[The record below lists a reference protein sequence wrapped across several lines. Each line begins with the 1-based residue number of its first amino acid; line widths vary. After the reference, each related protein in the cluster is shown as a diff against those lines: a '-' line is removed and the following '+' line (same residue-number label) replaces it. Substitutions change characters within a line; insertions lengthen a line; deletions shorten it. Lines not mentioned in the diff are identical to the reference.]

1 MARTRVASPLA
12 KGRGE
17 TSAMGLTTGG
27 HYRSHHIAL
36 KSYRRLHCWR
46 GMIRSIRTFMKFL
59 NTSFLQCVI
68 VTAALFTSPFEIAA
82 ANSTA
87 GSGQSGNSSWPRE
100 RYQDGNRLIIY
111 QPQVDDWKN
120 FQDLSWRMAVSL
132 TPKSGKTALGVVE
145 MKGNTDIDNV
155 AKVAIIT
162 NPQVTGTYFP
172 SLDNATKEKME
183 QLFKTFV
190 PSTFSVS
197 LHSLIASTP
206 KKEAPAGA
214 QLNNDPPK
222 IFVGYRPSIL
232 LSVNGE
238 PVVSEVPNT
247 NLKFVVNTQWPLFFD
262 EGNSTYY
269 LAAGQQWL
277 TSNSLEGQW
286 SATKKLPPDMS
297 KLPRDKQ
304 WSALKKF
311 IPPPAKSTGVTPDVF
326 YADKPA
332 EVILFDGQPVYAQI
346 PDTQLEY
353 ATNTNSV
360 VFVYTPTQQFYYLTA
375 GRWFRTADLQQGP
388 WTYATPDLPPD
399 FAKIPLN
406 SPASAILASVPGTEE
421 AKDAVLLAQVPTTMT
436 VNAKEAAAKVK
447 VEYAGDPKFEPIK
460 GTSMEYATNTQ
471 DKVIKV
477 GDVYYLCLQ
486 SVWFVSPNPQGPWT
500 TCTSVPQEIYTIPSS
515 SPVYNVTYV
524 TQSANPDGTVTANY
538 TAGYLGTFILGA
550 AAGAIL
556 ADGSGYWWPP
566 YCYGGYYYPYP
577 GTYCGAYYGG
587 YGYHYPA
594 PYYDSATG
602 AYGWKQT
609 AYGPYGSATR
619 GAGYNPYTG
628 TYARGASVS
637 TPYGSRSAAQAYNP
651 YTGTYAQT
659 RQGSSPNAQWG
670 SSYVSRGNQ
679 SATMGHYST
688 ANGTVAGAADS
699 QGGKVAASSTK
710 WGNSAVGKT
719 ASGNMYAGHDGN
731 VYKNTGNGWQKY
743 DNGSWNSV
751 NKPQPN
757 WQGAE
762 SSQQR
767 TASESYQQRSSA
779 ASSSDRSSTGGGM
792 DRSGGGGFGRSGGGG
807 GSDDLDREAQNRARG
822 DFSSQRFQGFQGGGF
837 DRSGGGGGFGGD
849 RFGGGGGFGGGD
861 RFGGGGGFGRF
872 GGFGGGGG
880 FRGRR

>member
-1 MARTRVASPLA
+1 
-12 KGRGE
+12 
-17 TSAMGLTTGG
+17 
-27 HYRSHHIAL
+27 
-36 KSYRRLHCWR
+36 
-46 GMIRSIRTFMKFL
+46 MKFL
-59 NTSFLQCVI
+59 NTSLLQCVA
-68 VTAALFTSPFEIAA
+68 VTAALFISPFETTAA
-82 ANSTA
+82 TSTP
-87 GSGQSGNSSWPRE
+87 GSDQSGNPSWPRE
-100 RYQDGNRLIIY
+100 KYSNGTRLIIY

-120 FQDLSWRMAVSL
+120 FQDLSWRMAVSI
-132 TPKSGKTALGVVE
+132 TPKSGKTAIGVVE

-162 NPQVTGTYFP
+162 NPQVTGIYFP
-172 SLDNATKEKME
+172 SLDNATAEKME

-238 PVVSEVPNT
+238 PVLSEVPNT
-247 NLKFVVNTQWPLFFD
+247 SLKFVVNTQWPLFFD
-262 EGNSTYY
+262 TGNSTYY

-277 TSNSLEGQW
+277 TTNSLEGQW
-286 SATKKLPPDMS
+286 SPTKKLPPDMS
-297 KLPRDKQ
+297 KVPQDKQ

-311 IPPPAKSTGVTPDVF
+311 IPPPAKSGGVTPDVF
-326 YADKPA
+326 YSDKPA
-332 EVILFDGQPVYAQI
+332 EIILFDGQLVYAQI

-360 VFVYTPTQQFYYLTA
+360 LFVFTPTQQFYYLTA
-375 GRWFRTADLQQGP
+375 GRWFSAMDLQGP
-388 WTYATPDLPPD
+388 WTYATPDLPAD

-406 SPASAILASVPGTEE
+406 TPASAILASVPGTEE
-421 AKDAVLLAQVPTTMT
+421 AKDAVLLAQVPTTIT
-436 VNAKEAAAKVK
+436 VNQKEAATKVK

-460 GTSMEYATNTQ
+460 GTSMAYATNTP

-477 GDVYYLCLQ
+477 GEVYYLCLQ
-486 SVWFVSPNPQGPWT
+486 GVWFMSPNSQGPWT
-500 TCTSVPQEIYTIPSS
+500 TCTSVPQEIYTIPPS

-524 TQSANPDGTVTANY
+524 TQTANPDDTVTASY

-550 AAGAIL
+550 ATGAIL
-556 ADGSGYWWPP
+556 ADGSGYWGQP

-577 GTYCGAYYGG
+577 ATYCGAYYGG
-587 YGYHYPA
+587 YGYHYPT

-628 TYARGASVS
+628 TYARGASLS

-679 SATMGHYST
+679 SATMGHYPT

-710 WGNSAVGKT
+710 WGNTAVGKT
-719 ASGNMYAGHDGN
+719 ASRNMYAGHDGN

-767 TASESYQQRSSA
+767 TGSESYQQRSSA
-779 ASSSDRSSTGGGM
+779 ASSEDRAASGGGTDRSAGSGF
-792 DRSGGGGFGRSGGGG
+792 DPSSGGGGAGDWTARLRTGRVVTSRAN
-807 GSDDLDREAQNRARG
+807 GST
-822 DFSSQRFQGFQGGGF
+822 
-837 DRSGGGGGFGGD
+837 
-849 RFGGGGGFGGGD
+849 
-861 RFGGGGGFGRF
+861 
-872 GGFGGGGG
+872 
-880 FRGRR
+880 